1 MDNSDI
7 IDNILSYVKIK
18 DKIFINKYYYKKS
31 KIILKSKVNVITK
44 FYLKNKIRLQM
55 LYEYYDEDNIEAI
68 RNYFILFY
76 PKKYRKITSQYILQF
91 CNNPKLLE
99 YEHKTNYNKYFI
111 YLIKKLDL
119 SILAVIALY

>member
-18 DKIFINKYYYKKS
+18 DNIFINKYYYKKS
-31 KIILKSKVNVITK
+31 KIVLKSKVNTITK

-55 LYEYYDEDNIEAI
+55 LYEFYDEDNIEAI

-111 YLIKKLDL
+111 YLIKNIDL

>member
-31 KIILKSKVNVITK
+31 KIVLKSKVNIITK

-55 LYEYYDEDNIEAI
+55 LYEFYDEDNIEAI

-111 YLIKKLDL
+111 YLIKKIDL